1 MSSYT
6 LLPPNSSAL
15 SDAVIGAVLQRSTW
29 NARDRTSNRI
39 GNSAIVVQQS
49 RRQTHRHEPYNKQV
63 KGAHESPA
71 KVSVATSQKTVLS
84 SSVAQLIGQTDL
96 TSGRRRISCLSSDL
110 KTVQSIIESIQ
121 GADHY
126 ITTDL
131 QQAIMTEA
139 LKKKIRHRERC
150 RINQARYRQRQMQV
164 ETRIEDQINK
174 LKAEIKDLE
183 RKSTDT
189 VLPPSTPT
197 NWALASEYFRLLNC
211 YMSSPG
217 TLYKMASKFLN
228 DTMAADVIDGA
239 TYGPEAQLDSWRFF
253 AYYFDDVRVELKG
266 LKTPTSDILVAGTI
280 TSVTITDNTLRRAF
294 PHLNSDGVGG
304 AKGGVWSPVAAK
316 MLNKKIY
323 MQGSVTFGWD
333 RATEKV
339 TSIYAQ
345 ADLVTPLLNLLGS
358 LEDVSCAFYK
368 ARVTPDC
375 RFVRGS

>member
-1 MSSYT
+1 MLGTKRRRDWSCHA
-6 LLPPNSSAL
+6 AL
-15 SDAVIGAVLQRSTW
+15 D
-29 NARDRTSNRI
+29 RDRTFNRI
-39 GNSAIVVQQS
+39 GNSANVANSCQQQS
-49 RRQTHRHEPYNKQV
+49 GRQTHRIEPYKKQV

-71 KVSVATSQKTVLS
+71 KVSVATSKKTVLS

-96 TSGRRRISCLSSDL
+96 TSGRRRIACLSSDL

-121 GADHY
+121 GADHH
-126 ITTDL
+126 ITPEL
-131 QQAIMTEA
+131 QRAIVTEA

-164 ETRIEDQINK
+164 ETGIEDQINK

-211 YMSSPG
+211 YVSSPG
-217 TLYKMASKFLN
+217 TLYKMASKFLI

-266 LKTPTSDILVAGTI
+266 LKTLTSE
-280 TSVTITDNTLRRAF
+280 
-294 PHLNSDGVGG
+294 
-304 AKGGVWSPVAAK
+304 SP
-316 MLNKKIY
+316 L
-323 MQGSVTFGWD
+323 
-333 RATEKV
+333 
-339 TSIYAQ
+339 
-345 ADLVTPLLNLLGS
+345 
-358 LEDVSCAFYK
+358 
-368 ARVTPDC
+368 
-375 RFVRGS
+375 

>member
-1 MSSYT
+1 M
-6 LLPPNSSAL
+6 
-15 SDAVIGAVLQRSTW
+15 
-29 NARDRTSNRI
+29 
-39 GNSAIVVQQS
+39 GNSANVAHSCQQKP
-49 RRQTHRHEPYNKQV
+49 RRQTQRHELYKKLF
-63 KGAHESPA
+63 KGSHESPA
-71 KVSVATSQKTVLS
+71 KVSVATSKKTVLS

-96 TSGRRRISCLSSDL
+96 TSGRRQISCLSSDL

-121 GADHY
+121 GADHH
-126 ITTDL
+126 ITPEL
-131 QQAIMTEA
+131 QQAIVTEA

-164 ETRIEDQINK
+164 ETGIEDQINK
-174 LKAEIKDLE
+174 LKAEIKGLE

-197 NWALASEYFRLLNC
+197 NWPLASEFFRLLNY

-228 DTMAADVIDGA
+228 DTMAADGIDGA
-239 TYGPEAQLDSWRFF
+239 TYGPEA
-253 AYYFDDVRVELKG
+253 
-266 LKTPTSDILVAGTI
+266 

-294 PHLNSDGVGG
+294 PHLNSDGVGVD
-304 AKGGVWSPVAAK
+304 KGGVWSPVAAK
-316 MLNKKIY
+316 MLNKKIV